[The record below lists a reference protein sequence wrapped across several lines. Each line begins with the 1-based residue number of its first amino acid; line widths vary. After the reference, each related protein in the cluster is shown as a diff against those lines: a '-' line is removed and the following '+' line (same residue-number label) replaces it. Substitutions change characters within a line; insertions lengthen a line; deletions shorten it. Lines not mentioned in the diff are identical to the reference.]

1 MRKIHVVIIV
11 IVASFIALA
20 VQVLFGNFLSARLA
34 TLPLMRNLNLF
45 NPRAPIV
52 VNNRETVRVSD
63 ANDAVE
69 TANGVKSKLA
79 TVVYYEGT
87 GDASEMIP
95 SGGALNWT
103 ADGYFVTSISALA
116 VPNKTYAVVV
126 NNGDIFPIKAVYPD
140 TASNLAIIATDAR
153 NQSTIE
159 SVAGNDIRPG
169 QKALMILNS
178 LAPNKNTFLESYIRS
193 FVTDVTGVVFSSDLI
208 QRKVSIQDVAG
219 LVPGHAAINL
229 DGRLMGMWDG
239 TNVIGSDAIQVFAD
253 NFFSDNKQV
262 IRPSFG
268 FSYKQLSTTEAR
280 GLQLQLGAQVTAVT
294 LASPAV
300 LGGLQVGDII
310 TAVNGQKLEESVLLE
325 SVLASATPG
334 EVSTFTVSRK
344 GQLTTLLITPKILDV
359 K

>member
-1 MRKIHVVIIV
+1 MRKIHVLIIV

-34 TLPLMRNLNLF
+34 TLPYLRNLDLF

-79 TVVYYEGT
+79 TIVYYEGT
-87 GDASEMIP
+87 GDAARIVA

-103 ADGYFVTSISALA
+103 ADGYFVTTTGAMA
-116 VPNKTYAVVV
+116 VANKTYAVVL

-140 TASNLAIIATDAR
+140 TASALAIVSTDAR

-159 SVAGNDIRPG
+159 SVSGSDLRPG
-169 QKALMILNS
+169 QKILMVLNS
-178 LAPNKNTFLESYIRS
+178 LSPNKNTFLESYVRS
-193 FVTDVTGVVFSSDLI
+193 FVLDVAGIEFSSDLVK
-208 QRKVSIQDVAG
+208 RKVTIQDVAG

-229 DGRLMGMWDG
+229 DGRLAGMWDG
-239 TNVIGSDAIQVFAD
+239 ANVISSDAIQSFAN
-253 NFFSDNKQV
+253 NFFTDNMQI

-268 FSYKQLSTTEAR
+268 FTYRQLSSTEAR
-280 GLQLQLGAQVTAVT
+280 ALQLQVGAQITTVVPN
-294 LASPAV
+294 SPAAV
-300 LGGLQVGDII
+300 GGLLVGDII
-310 TAVNGQKLEESVLLE
+310 TAANGQKIEDSTLLE
-325 SVLASATPG
+325 GALSNATPG
-334 EVSTFTVSRK
+334 EVSTLTVSRK
-344 GQLTTLLITPKILDV
+344 GQLTSVLITPKILE
-359 K
+359 